1 MVRYDIEK
9 KIYEENLSVEEL
21 PKIWNKLYKD
31 YLDIDVPNDT
41 QGILQDIHW
50 SGGSFGYFPTYALG
64 SAYAAQLYNQMKKEF
79 DVEKVFGE
87 KNLKKV
93 NKWLGEKVH
102 KYAGSKTPKEILL
115 LATGEE
121 FNPKY
126 YIEYLKEK
134 YSKIYNVNEN

>member
-9 KIYEENLSVEEL
+9 KIFEENISVDEL
-21 PKIWNKLYKD
+21 PLLWNKLYKE
-31 YLDIDVPNDT
+31 YLDIDVPSDT
-41 QGILQDIHW
+41 EGILQDVHW

-64 SAYAAQLYNQMKKEF
+64 SAYAAQLFNQMKKEM
-79 DVEKVFGE
+79 DVEKAFGE
-87 KNLKKV
+87 KTLKKV

-102 KYAGSKTPKEILL
+102 KFAGSKTPKEILL
-115 LATGEE
+115 EVTGEE

-134 YSKIYNVNEN
+134 YSKIYQIEN